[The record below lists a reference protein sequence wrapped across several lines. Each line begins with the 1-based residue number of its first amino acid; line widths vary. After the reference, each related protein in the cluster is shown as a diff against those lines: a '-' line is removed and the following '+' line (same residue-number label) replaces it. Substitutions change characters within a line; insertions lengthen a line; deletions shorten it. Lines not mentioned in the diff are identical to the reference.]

1 MRSVVCLHCGAAY
14 TVTVQSEPA
23 EWEPKCEECETDFPD
38 DTEQGWLHYQRQS
51 DIAQS

>member
-1 MRSVVCLHCGAAY
+1 MQLFICPRCAATY

-51 DIAQS
+51 GSAKA